1 MEDNAK
7 SKKEQM
13 GEKDSPESSFEAKK
27 VHKNSKFNK
36 FVAERSERFDWVDS
50 HRDDELRIKPIGK
63 KIW

>member
-36 FVAERSERFDWVDS
+36 FVAERSERFD
-50 HRDDELRIKPIGK
+50 
-63 KIW
+63 